1 MPIQDYNIY
10 TAKGYAGDRYD
21 SAPSVTQSGIVE
33 DALLGYGIAV
43 KPGTKSTNN
52 GSPQGVTSV
61 ASPAGGNIW
70 GISMRELNHEAANR
84 PSDGTANYLE
94 TETASIMREGF
105 ILVKLSSGACTANS
119 IQFTDPNG
127 LFTGDGVGA
136 TAGLVTTNVTAM
148 EHGTAG
154 DIVKMRIDIRQ
165 D

>member
-33 DALLGYGIAV
+33 DATLDYGV
-43 KPGTKSTNN
+43 GTKPGTRPES
-52 GSPQGVTSV
+52 GPQGVL
-61 ASPAGGNIW
+61 AGHTAGNVW

-84 PSDGTANYLE
+84 PSDGTAQYVQ

-105 ILVKLSSGACTANS
+105 ILVKLGGAVAATPNTLLHVVDASGV
-119 IQFTDPNG
+119 FTMDA
-127 LFTGDGVGA
+127 VA
-136 TAGLVTTNVTAM
+136 AGIAASVNVTSL
-148 EHGTAG
+148 ENGQPG
-154 DIVKMRIDIRQ
+154 DIIKVRIDIVH